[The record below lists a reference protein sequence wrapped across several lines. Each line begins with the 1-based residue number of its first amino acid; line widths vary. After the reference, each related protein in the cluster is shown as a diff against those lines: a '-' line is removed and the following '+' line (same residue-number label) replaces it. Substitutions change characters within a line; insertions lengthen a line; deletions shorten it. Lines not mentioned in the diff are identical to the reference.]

1 MYCLVTAFTRR
12 VASRNDLRMQN
23 ITHLKSRGV
32 NHLRKGWVSIPGQI
46 YHVTAVTN
54 GKAPVFRQLSTGRIL
69 VSCLKFE
76 SDQRRAT
83 SLAFVVMP
91 DHLHW
96 LLQLS
101 NDAALSGVVQ
111 NVKANSGRLINSES
125 RSTGPIW
132 QRGFYDRA
140 IRRDED
146 LPAIAR
152 YIVAN
157 PLRAGIARS
166 CGDYP
171 LWDSIWV

>member
-1 MYCLVTAFTRR
+1 
-12 VASRNDLRMQN
+12 MQN
-23 ITHLKSRGV
+23 ITQPKSRGV
-32 NHLRKGWVSIPGQI
+32 NQLRKGRVSIPGQI

-54 GKAPVFRQLSTGRIL
+54 GKVPVFR
-69 VSCLKFE
+69 
-76 SDQRRAT
+76 
-83 SLAFVVMP
+83 
-91 DHLHW
+91 
-96 LLQLS
+96 QLS